1 MPPSLPDLSALI
13 RHRRSIKPVDMD
25 PGRDIDRA
33 LITELIE
40 NATWAPNHGLTEPW
54 KFHVFQAEARQGLVQ
69 IMQETYRAT
78 TAPAEFRE
86 DKFKKMGENPLL
98 APVVIACVMERSSGG
113 KIPEIEEIEALACAL
128 QNLQLSATATG
139 LGSYW
144 STPPLLESAMFH
156 NWLGIRPGDR
166 CLGLIYL
173 GWPRPGLNW
182 PRSTRQP
189 VETRIIWRHLPSP

>member
-113 KIPEIEEIEALACAL
+113 KQFSACPATSPSRARRVAPAADRFRLPVRTASLA
-128 QNLQLSATATG
+128 QLIAT
-139 LGSYW
+139 SR
-144 STPPLLESAMFH
+144 S
-156 NWLGIRPGDR
+156 PG
-166 CLGLIYL
+166 
-173 GWPRPGLNW
+173 
-182 PRSTRQP
+182 
-189 VETRIIWRHLPSP
+189 